1 MRFVTGILV
10 ACITALPTRAQP
22 QQSSVLPVD
31 EAARDPEF
39 FVFRARLQR
48 AVASHDTAAVM
59 RVVSPQIRNSLGGDR
74 GRDEF
79 RETWGIAE
87 PDKSRL
93 WTVLGFVLA
102 LGGQFLGDTL
112 FFAPYTFHASYT
124 FRGKPIDGFEA
135 LIVLGR
141 NVMVRAEPDAGS
153 AAIETVSFE
162 AVAMWREKSPTTGW
176 EPVRTSKQRT
186 GWVLQ
191 EYLRSPIDYRAGFLR
206 RQGRWSLRWL
216 LAGD

>member
-1 MRFVTGILV
+1 MRFVTSILV

-22 QQSSVLPVD
+22 QQNSVLPVD

-48 AVASHDTAAVM
+48 AVATHDTAAVM
-59 RVVSPQIRNSLGGDR
+59 RVVSPKIRNSLGGNG
-74 GRDEF
+74 GREEF
-79 RETWGIAE
+79 REKWGIAE

-93 WTVLGFVLA
+93 WTVLGFVLG
-102 LGGQFLGDTL
+102 LGGQFDSDTA
-112 FFAPYTFHASYT
+112 FYAPYS
-124 FRGKPIDGFEA
+124 FRGTPIDGFEA

-141 NVMVRAEPDAGS
+141 NVMVRARPDAGS
-153 AAIETVSFE
+153 AAIDTVSFE
-162 AVAMWREKSPTTGW
+162 PVTKWREKSSTDEWG
-176 EPVRTSKQRT
+176 PVRTSKQRT

-191 EYLRSPIDYRAGFLR
+191 EYLRSPIDYRAGFVR
-206 RQGRWSLRWL
+206 RQGHWWLRWL